1 MVDVPCKT
9 CDQGTLNLRKVHR
22 MTGPAVTIG
31 YILLV
36 PSILGILFSI
46 GFFLVTMAG
55 AASVVNQEKLTP
67 ATVQNLRNL
76 QVPTGMISEL
86 QKGEH
91 ASVEAKRGLSAEQ
104 ANAVSTAESEADAH
118 MAAGGC
124 FGACGTGMAAIMAV
138 VSFVGGLI
146 GWLLVMKKQ
155 VLVCSAC
162 SAVTNAS

>member
-1 MVDVPCKT
+1 MVDVRCKT
-9 CDQGTLNLRKVHR
+9 CDQGTLSLRKVHR
-22 MTGPAVTIG
+22 MSGPAVTIG
-31 YILLV
+31 YVLLI

-55 AASVVNQEKLTP
+55 AASVVNQDKLTP
-67 ATVQNLRNL
+67 ATVQNLRNV
-76 QVPTGMISEL
+76 QVPTEMIAQLE
-86 QKGEH
+86 KGEH
-91 ASVEAKRGLSAEQ
+91 PSAESKVALTAEQ
-104 ANAVSTAESEADAH
+104 ATAVSAAESEADAR